1 MSPRP
6 IVVGTDG
13 SQASLRAVE
22 WAAREAGWRGSPLRI
37 VSAPAMP
44 LRPRAYEAQATVA
57 NVLRGVAGRALGEAV
72 IRAAEIAPGLIVDT
86 DLLSGPPALAVPEAG
101 SGASMLVVGTRG
113 MGEVAAM
120 VLGSVSRRAAFD
132 APCPVVVVREQSMGR
147 EQGMAIHRE
156 VVVGIRDPD
165 NSSQALAFAFEE
177 AALRDAALVA
187 VHAWVPA
194 SLPIRRGGRGEPGGP
209 GGPGDLSEEAASQL
223 SRTLDGWRDK
233 YPDVPVRQEVV
244 NGHPAW
250 ELVGYTAR
258 AELVVLGRDDSPAAT
273 RTAGSILH
281 TLLHH
286 ARGPIAIVP
295 SGS

>member
-13 SQASLRAVE
+13 SEASLRAVE
-22 WAAREAGWRGSPLRI
+22 WGAREAWRRGSPLRI

-44 LRPRAYEAQATVA
+44 LRPRAYEAQVTVA

-72 IRAAEIAPGLIVDT
+72 IRAAEIAPCLIIDT
-86 DLLSGPPALAVPEAG
+86 GLLSGPPVLAVPEAG

-113 MGEVAAM
+113 MGEAAAM
-120 VLGSVSRRAAFD
+120 VLGSVSRHAAFD
-132 APCPVVVVREQSMGR
+132 APCPVVVVREESTVR
-147 EQGMAIHRE
+147 EESPAVHHE

-194 SLPIRRGGRGEPGGP
+194 SLPVRLGGSGVSGGSEEF
-209 GGPGDLSEEAASQL
+209 SEEAASQL

-233 YPDVPVRQEVV
+233 YPDVPVRQDVV

-250 ELVGYTAR
+250 ELVGYSAR
-258 AELVVLGRDDSPAAT
+258 ADLVVLGRHDSPRAT
-273 RTAGSILH
+273 SRAVGSILH
-281 TLLHH
+281 TLLHRAH
-286 ARGPIAIVP
+286 GPIAVVP